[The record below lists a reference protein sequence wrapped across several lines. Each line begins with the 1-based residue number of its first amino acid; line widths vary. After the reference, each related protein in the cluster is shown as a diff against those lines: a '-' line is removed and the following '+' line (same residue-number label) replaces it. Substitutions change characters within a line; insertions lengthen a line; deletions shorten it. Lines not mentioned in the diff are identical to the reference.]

1 MISFLARVGVPLTL
15 LRAVVTLLCLAPVTV
30 SSEGLPDE
38 LTVRYTLTHG
48 KLKLGSVE
56 KTLSRDGDN
65 YTLVADT
72 KANAVVQLFTDGDL
86 HEETKFTLAKGEL
99 YPQQYS
105 VVRDGKKGYEREVTF
120 DWKRR
125 VLNYADGRVESIPS
139 GYVTDSGSIL
149 FAMML
154 DTARLTAGPTLS
166 VVNGKDIDTY
176 RVEMAGKETL
186 ATPIGNLNTIK
197 LIQHRVDKPNRQ
209 LSVWLAVDKGNLP
222 VKIERRKKDKT
233 STLMIDS
240 VSGL

>member
-1 MISFLARVGVPLTL
+1 MLTL
-15 LRAVVTLLCLAPVTV
+15 LCIAPVTV
-30 SSEGLPDE
+30 SGVGLPDE
-38 LTVRYTLTHG
+38 LTVRYTLSHG

-56 KTLSRDGDN
+56 KTLSRDGDS

-72 KANAVVQLFTDGDL
+72 KANGVAQLFANGDL
-86 HEETKFTLAKGEL
+86 HEEAKFTLAKGEL

-105 VVRDGKKGYEREVTF
+105 VVRDGGKGYEREVTF

-125 VLNYADGRVESIPS
+125 ILNYDDGRVESMPS

-154 DTARLTAGPTLS
+154 DTTRLMAGPTLS
-166 VVNGKDIDTY
+166 VVNGKDVDTY
-176 RVEMAGKETL
+176 HVEMVGEETL
-186 ATPIGNLNTIK
+186 DTPIGNLKTIK
-197 LIQHRVDKPNRQ
+197 LIQQRIDKRDRQ

-222 VKIERRKKDKT
+222 VKIERHKKGDI